1 MKKPSKRLSKAVTV
15 RENNL
20 RKGNLDLPDSG
31 GGLPW
36 TFDLDQVVKTKDD
49 KCALC
54 MKQFRKITDFKI
66 FASTHH
72 NCSKCGIS
80 VCDTC
85 SLHKI

>member
-1 MKKPSKRLSKAVTV
+1 MSTRNIGKR
-15 RENNL
+15 
-20 RKGNLDLPDSG
+20 GNLDLTEVGKSIE
-31 GGLPW
+31 GLPW
-36 TFDLDQVVKTKDD
+36 TFDLDEVKKTKDN

-54 MKQFRKITDFKI
+54 LRQFRALKDFKI

-80 VCDTC
+80 VCEKC